1 MYTRC
6 CRCIIYTLSLHDGPA
21 VADAVMGSRVRV
33 SMRGAACAAARSS
46 VGGLRMKR
54 GAPRRRCSPTRAR
67 LRLLSSLSLS
77 LARAPVLLSLRRV
90 RRFSARRARSGFSL
104 ALAPFTLHSWLA
116 ISSMKFDG
124 RVDDYPWNR
133 ARLKGSAEFDRS
145 RRVNLI
151 FQGNSLTARP
161 RRLVAVG

>member
-77 LARAPVLLSLRRV
+77 RSRPRPSLTPSRSPVLRAARTLGLLAHSRPVYAALVARDFFNEV
-90 RRFSARRARSGFSL
+90 RR
-104 ALAPFTLHSWLA
+104 
-116 ISSMKFDG
+116 K
-124 RVDDYPWNR
+124 
-133 ARLKGSAEFDRS
+133 S
-145 RRVNLI
+145 R
-151 FQGNSLTARP
+151 
-161 RRLVAVG
+161 